1 MRVLLAGGGSGGH
14 VFPAFAVA
22 SALEA
27 LLEEE
32 GREVEFMF
40 AGKADGLESELSAS
54 SSMPFAPISARPLR
68 GRNPVSQAYSLAQAL
83 MGLLDSLLL
92 LARFRPHAVF
102 VTGGYV
108 SAPVGVAAW
117 LARRPIVLFQPDIEP
132 GWTQRL
138 LGPLATRVCVT
149 HPGSAERYGARSAV
163 TGYPVRRM
171 FRDLDQPLARA
182 HFQLNGGA
190 AVLVTGA
197 VRGARRINDCIASQ
211 LTEWLEAAQLIHVCG
226 PEDHARLSALR
237 EELPATLKSRYRLHE
252 FLGEE
257 MPQAMAACDLAI
269 SRAGASTL
277 GELPAAALPAVLV
290 PLPEAG
296 GHQRANAQMLADGG
310 AAVVVEN
317 DRVEED
323 LFATATGLL
332 AERERLAGMRRRAI
346 ELREQD
352 GAEAIARV
360 LLEVRR

>member
-27 LLEEE
+27 LEAEAGE
-32 GREVEFMF
+32 PAEFMF

-54 SSMPFAPISARPLR
+54 SCMPFAPISARPLR

-83 MGLLDSLLL
+83 MGLIDSLLL

-117 LARRPIVLFQPDIEP
+117 LTRRPIVLFQPDIEP

-138 LGPLATRVCVT
+138 LGPLATRVCLT
-149 HPGSAERYGARSAV
+149 HAGSAARYGGRSRV

-197 VRGARRINDCIASQ
+197 VRGARRINDCIASR
-211 LTEWLEAAQLIHVCG
+211 LPEWLEAAQLIHVCG
-226 PEDHARLSALR
+226 QEDHARLSALR
-237 EELPATLKSRYRLHE
+237 EGLPATLKSRYRLYA

-257 MPQAMAACDLAI
+257 MPKAMAACDLAI

-296 GHQRANAQMLADGG
+296 GHQRANARLLAERG

-317 DRVEED
+317 ERIED
-323 LFATATGLL
+323 ELFEAATGLL
-332 AERERLAGMRRRAI
+332 AEGERLAGMRRRAT